1 MRRIAAAFW
10 LLCALSFLHAQ
21 DAQNVLDAFQRN
33 FTIGSLDVKIQI
45 IQDAATSK
53 EAASLGPLYLQ
64 AVDFVISNAT
74 MLPSDPRFRQLASL
88 ASDAASKSPYTP
100 ARFSMWKLFQVDSD
114 TTMRTSI
121 MTALGT
127 LAAGDKEII
136 DGINRFLDAQNS
148 VMAAGKQSDPRVI
161 AAVVTT
167 LGKLGDPSSF
177 PFLFTAMN
185 MGYSAEVSQKAGES
199 LLSLKG
205 DLKNMFIDVIKAA
218 PPAEKGRALVMALQV
233 NQLSQDQKGQV
244 AEYAMDVALHTG
256 ATDTDGK
263 TALRQM
269 RMNAAAALAQ
279 SARTSATQ
287 LLIENLDMTIL
298 EFDRGLTDKR
308 FLIEAVSALGAMGNH
323 EAAVRLTQYLV
334 LLNSYTERGKGYD
347 EQVVLGVVG
356 ALKTLADKV
365 SFDDLMYTQYLN
377 YSAPIKKLARDA
389 LESLKW

>member
-10 LLCALSFLHAQ
+10 LLCALAAAQAQ
-21 DAQNVLDAFQRN
+21 DTQKVLDAFQRN

-45 IQDAATSK
+45 IQDAASSK
-53 EAASLGPLYLQ
+53 DATALGPLYQQ
-64 AVDFVISNAT
+64 AVDFVINNAT

-88 ASDAASKSPYTP
+88 AADSASKSPYTP
-100 ARFSMWKLFQVDSD
+100 ARFSLWKLFQIDSD
-114 TTMRTSI
+114 TTMRTAI

-127 LAAGDKEII
+127 LAAGDQEII
-136 DGINRFLDAQNS
+136 AGINRFLDNQNS
-148 VMAAGKQSDPRVI
+148 VVAAGKQSDPRVI
-161 AAVVTT
+161 AAVVTA

-185 MGYSAEVSQKAGES
+185 LGYSAEVGQKAGDS

-205 DLKNMFIDVIKAA
+205 DLKDMFMAVIKAS
-218 PPAEKGRALVMALQV
+218 PPAEKSSALVMALQV
-233 NQLSQDQKGQV
+233 NQLSNDQKGQV
-244 AEYAMDVALHTG
+244 AEYALDVALHTG
-256 ATDTDGK
+256 AADTDGK
-263 TALRQM
+263 EALRQI
-269 RMNAAAALAQ
+269 RMNAAVFLREAAR
-279 SARTSATQ
+279 SSATQ

-308 FLIEAVSALGAMGNH
+308 FLIEAVSALAAMGNH

-356 ALKTLADKV
+356 ALQILADKV

-389 LESLKW
+389 LEKLKW